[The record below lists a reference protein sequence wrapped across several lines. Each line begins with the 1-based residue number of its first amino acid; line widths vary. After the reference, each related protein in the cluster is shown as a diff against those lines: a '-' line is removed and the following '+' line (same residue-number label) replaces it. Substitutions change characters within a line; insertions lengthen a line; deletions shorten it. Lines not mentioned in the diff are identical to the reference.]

1 MVRSAARRSRAHVAG
16 LPQWIRP
23 QLTQLVDEAPDGPE
37 WLHEIKFD
45 GYRMHARLDR
55 GAVRPLTRTGLD
67 RTHNYPAIA
76 SGYRHSRPGK
86 PISTASL
93 PTRSPRQPRRTA
105 RKAGVLDLSKAD
117 EGERRIAEGNTD
129 GHGRREVAQHDRWP
143 RRSSGRSVGSDHSS
157 RLRQIVDQGLRGFE
171 VACVEPLR
179 EPFVDRREKL
189 ARFLASGVGLP
200 QPGEARGSAK
210 FQ

>member
-1 MVRSAARRSRAHVAG
+1 MNDADAVKRSVSYFTQREISFRRAG
-16 LPQWIRP
+16 
-23 QLTQLVDEAPDGPE
+23 DC
-37 WLHEIKFD
+37 K
-45 GYRMHARLDR
+45 
-55 GAVRPLTRTGLD
+55 
-67 RTHNYPAIA
+67 A
-76 SGYRHSRPGK
+76 S
-86 PISTASL
+86 A
-93 PTRSPRQPRRTA
+93 
-105 RKAGVLDLSKAD
+105 
-117 EGERRIAEGNTD
+117 GERVGQPLSPDRSWIPGADAFQIAEGNTD
-129 GHGRREVAQHDRWP
+129 GYGRREVAQHDRWP

-179 EPFVDRREKL
+179 EPFVDRREQL